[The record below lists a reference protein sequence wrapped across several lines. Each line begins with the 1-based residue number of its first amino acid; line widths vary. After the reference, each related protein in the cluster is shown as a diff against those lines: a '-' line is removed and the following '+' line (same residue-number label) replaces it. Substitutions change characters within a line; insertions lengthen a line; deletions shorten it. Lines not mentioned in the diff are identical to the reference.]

1 MVDDPEDSNDGVV
14 DTHVVDLDCPDVVEG
29 NQESI
34 VPANLSSL
42 KSRTSDMKYIRPDVD
57 NLLCYDHEA
66 IED

>member
-1 MVDDPEDSNDGVV
+1 MVDDPEDCNDGVV

-42 KSRTSDMKYIRPDVD
+42 KSRTSDMKYM
-57 NLLCYDHEA
+57 
-66 IED
+66 